1 MKPIRHIV
9 LIVLL
14 AALTSCEEMFVREID
29 FTAEA
34 EPEMLVLSSNNVVGL
49 SPAVVLYHT
58 FFFGHSRGKSKGEV
72 SDAEVSV
79 RLNHGEWIR
88 LHTKTKGQSAMYNW
102 VTDSTVGPR
111 LNALDTVEY
120 VITHP
125 LYATIT
131 AQQVMPAR
139 AEAKVVKWEL
149 MPNYWLDITIEF
161 EPYYG
166 NADDVIGIR
175 HDGGTLKATTGKQ
188 TRNLAIKNIYS
199 NDVVFAEAQNLEAQ
213 GYYGAPMS
221 YYLFFPSSILKN
233 KKQIH
238 IIADCGLS
246 SKAMSQYE
254 SVSFESITL
263 GIGSCTYETYLYEQF
278 VRQYKRMQLSA
289 PSGFAEGE
297 DNIMAEILEG
307 ISEMLGDQEPVQVYT
322 NIQGGLGHLSGYCS
336 YGIKVKP

>member
-14 AALTSCEEMFVREID
+14 AVLTGCEEMFVREID

-49 SPAVVLYHT
+49 RPAVVLYHT
-58 FFFGHSRGKSKGEV
+58 FFFGHSRGKSHGEV
-72 SDAEVSV
+72 TDAEVSM

-88 LHTKTKGQSAMYNW
+88 LHTKGQSSMYNW
-102 VTDSTVGPR
+102 VTDSTLGPR

-120 VITHP
+120 VISHP

-149 MPNYWLDITIEF
+149 MPNYWLDITLEF
-161 EPYYG
+161 EPYHG
-166 NADDVIGIR
+166 NADDVIGIQ
-175 HDGGTLKATTGKQ
+175 HGGGSLKATSGKQ
-188 TRNLAIKNIYS
+188 TRSLAIKNIYS
-199 NDVVFAEAQNLEAQ
+199 NDVAFAEAQNLESQ
-213 GYYGAPMS
+213 GYYGAPMN
-221 YYLFFPSSILKN
+221 YYMFFPSSILTK

-246 SKAMSQYE
+246 SKEMSQYE
-254 SVSFESITL
+254 SILFESITL
-263 GIGSCTYETYLYEQF
+263 GIGSCTYDTYLYEQF

-289 PSGFAEGE
+289 PSGFAEAG
-297 DNIMAEILEG
+297 DNIMGDVLENLSQ
-307 ISEMLGDQEPVQVYT
+307 ILGDQEPVLVYT